1 MRRREFITLLG
12 SAATWP
18 LAARA
23 QQPAMPV
30 VGFLRSTS
38 LVDSAHLTAAFR
50 QGLKETGFVEGQD
63 VAIEYRYAENQL
75 GRLPAL
81 AADLIRRQV
90 TVFVASGGDVVPRAA
105 MAATSA
111 SIAGSSRSLTESASA
126 APSRFTISDE
136 TLAAHALS

>member
-1 MRRREFITLLG
+1 MRRREFITVLG

-50 QGLKETGFVEGQD
+50 QGLKETGLVEGQD

-105 MAATSA
+105 IAATSKK
-111 SIAGSSRSLTESASA
+111 
-126 APSRFTISDE
+126 
-136 TLAAHALS
+136 